1 MLQDLKICL
10 VLSTIVKL
18 HKQKRKIDPKK
29 VYSTNKR

>member
-18 HKQKRKIDPKK
+18 HKQERKIDPKK
-29 VYSTNKR
+29 IDNTSKR